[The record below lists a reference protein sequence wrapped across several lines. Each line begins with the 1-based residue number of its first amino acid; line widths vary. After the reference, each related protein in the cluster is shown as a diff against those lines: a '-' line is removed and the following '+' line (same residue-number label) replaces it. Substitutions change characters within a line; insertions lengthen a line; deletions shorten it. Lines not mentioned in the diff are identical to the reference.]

1 MTIIGDDDD
10 ADNDNDDNG
19 ENMVMLL
26 ILALTI
32 FLIEFIQES
41 NPQELPESE
50 LKELVDLGNVR
61 WKTFRLRFWG
71 GGAAFYVH
79 GAQDDDID

>member
-1 MTIIGDDDD
+1 MYVVCTNEI
-10 ADNDNDDNG
+10 
-19 ENMVMLL
+19 M
-26 ILALTI
+26 
-32 FLIEFIQES
+32 IEFIQES

-79 GAQDDDID
+79 GAHDDDIDRYWWS